1 MKKLSLYVFLV
12 LMWCNVSVAEIIVFK
27 KCYLPDV
34 SEKQSWNNAGYKN
47 SVIGKVPRDLF
58 LNNYKNWGMH
68 NKLKEDYFK
77 SQADRNPN
85 LDYITVGDPVH
96 MKRAYGKESLKNLKS
111 IGLKY
116 FPMNEKKMYSID
128 LEKGIVNSIEILSEE
143 YHKILLD
150 KHGDKKYSKP
160 EKTIIDRYLI
170 DINIGGVVI
179 AYYEWDTKKET
190 KYVFDLEKFTV
201 TDDDYW
207 FEVCTY

>member
-1 MKKLSLYVFLV
+1 MTPLRIGVKLTLMKKLSLYVFLV

-85 LDYITVGDPVH
+85 LDYITVGDPVF
-96 MKRAYGKESLKNLKS
+96 MKRAYGKESLKKLKS

-116 FPMNEKKMYSID
+116 FPINEKKMYS
-128 LEKGIVNSIEILSEE
+128 K
-143 YHKILLD
+143 
-150 KHGDKKYSKP
+150 
-160 EKTIIDRYLI
+160 
-170 DINIGGVVI
+170 
-179 AYYEWDTKKET
+179 
-190 KYVFDLEKFTV
+190 
-201 TDDDYW
+201 
-207 FEVCTY
+207 